1 MSWWV
6 QNHFRWV
13 WISSVHSLISTTFID
28 YQIKDQP
35 IFIVNGSFEKSLLTW
50 AYLQT
55 QWSNDSESFEIKFPI
70 IHMNIKFVF
79 HPNWINIL
87 WFQKS
92 CSSSLHFKS
101 HLTNSLIMSVN
112 EERKGLA
119 RMIMNLEIKDHSFSS
134 IKADW
139 FQCWVLD
146 SFWSTS
152 KVPISNWNIKSKN
165 AKRSH
170 FLLR

>member
-1 MSWWV
+1 MIQW
-6 QNHFRWV
+6 FR
-13 WISSVHSLISTTFID
+13 
-28 YQIKDQP
+28 
-35 IFIVNGSFEKSLLTW
+35 IFWNQVSK
-50 AYLQT
+50 
-55 QWSNDSESFEIKFPI
+55 I

-79 HPNWINIL
+79 HPNWINLL

-112 EERKGLA
+112 EERKSLA
-119 RMIMNLEIKDHSFSS
+119 KMIMNLEIKDHSFSS

-165 AKRSH
+165 AKRKLKETESDLVRAYNDKEVILKWDYENLKGQYKDSKEKLTKELEIITEEMKTLK
-170 FLLR
+170 FNFDYL